1 MTLPDA
7 IRSGRWLTPERLR
20 AYPAIVAIL
29 AAVVLAGLVA
39 TSEGL
44 VRADGQPVGTDF
56 SNVYAAGRL
65 VLDGRTAAPYD
76 PALQHAAERAV
87 FGGRD
92 VAFYGWH
99 YPPMALLPA
108 AALALLPYGLAL
120 VAWMAATLALYLAV
134 VRAIVPRPETL
145 VVALGFPA
153 VFVNL
158 GHGQNGFLTAALLGG
173 ALLVL
178 DRRPW
183 LAGLLIGLLAYKPQF
198 GMLIPLVLAATGRWR
213 TFAAAT
219 ATVAAS
225 AALTLVLF
233 GAGVW
238 EAFAT
243 STRFTLTV
251 VLEAGATGF
260 EKIQSLYA
268 ALRVWE
274 SLAICE
280 WANERFPDAG
290 LWPEDPMQRA
300 RARAVSA
307 EMATGFEKIQS
318 LYAALR
324 AWGVQSDAAFLA
336 QALLGLA
343 VAVAVTRLWRSP
355 AAFDLKA
362 AGLAVASLLATPY
375 VLDYDMVVLAIAI
388 AFFVRHGLHHGFRAD
403 EASILALAWTVPL
416 VARTFGGATGIPLG
430 LLAMLALGLLV
441 LRRAAADRARPAG
454 SGLAHA

>member
-7 IRSGRWLTPERLR
+7 IRSGSWLTPERLR

-29 AAVVLAGLVA
+29 AALVLAGLVA

-65 VLDGRTAAPYD
+65 VLDGQPAAPYD

-99 YPPMALLPA
+99 YPPMALLAA

-120 VAWMAATLALYLAV
+120 LAWMAATLALYLGV

-145 VVALGFPA
+145 VAALGFPA

-158 GHGQNGFLTAALLGG
+158 GHGQNGFITAALLGG

-183 LAGLLIGLLAYKPQF
+183 LAGVLIGLLACKPQL
-198 GMLIPLVLAATGRWR
+198 GILIPLVLAATGRWR

-219 ATVAAS
+219 ATVGAT
-225 AALTLVLF
+225 AALTLLLF
-233 GAGVW
+233 GAATW
-238 EAFAT
+238 EAFAV
-243 STRFTLTV
+243 SLDFTLTV
-251 VLEAGATGF
+251 VLETGATGF

-268 ALRVWE
+268 
-274 SLAICE
+274 
-280 WANERFPDAG
+280 G
-290 LWPEDPMQRA
+290 
-300 RARAVSA
+300 
-307 EMATGFEKIQS
+307 
-318 LYAALR
+318 LR
-324 AWGVQSDAAFLA
+324 AWGVPNGAAAAA
-336 QALLGLA
+336 QALLGIA

-355 AAFDLKA
+355 ATFDLKA
-362 AGLAVASLLATPY
+362 AGLAVGSLLATPY
-375 VLDYDMVVLAIAI
+375 VLDYDMVVLAVAI
-388 AFFVRHGLHHGFRAD
+388 AFFVRHGLRHGFRPD
-403 EASILALAWTVPL
+403 EATVLALAWTAPL
-416 VARTFGGATGIPLG
+416 LARPLAGATGIPVG
-430 LLAMLALGLLV
+430 LLAMLALGWLV
-441 LRRAAADRARPAG
+441 LRRAAADRDDAAM
-454 SGLAHA
+454 SGVALP

>member
-65 VLDGRTAAPYD
+65 VLDGRPAAPYD

-120 VAWMAATLALYLAV
+120 VAWMAATLALYLGV

-173 ALLVL
+173 ALL
-178 DRRPW
+178 
-183 LAGLLIGLLAYKPQF
+183 
-198 GMLIPLVLAATGRWR
+198 
-213 TFAAAT
+213 
-219 ATVAAS
+219 
-225 AALTLVLF
+225 
-233 GAGVW
+233 
-238 EAFAT
+238 
-243 STRFTLTV
+243 
-251 VLEAGATGF
+251 
-260 EKIQSLYA
+260 
-268 ALRVWE
+268 
-274 SLAICE
+274 
-280 WANERFPDAG
+280 
-290 LWPEDPMQRA
+290 
-300 RARAVSA
+300 
-307 EMATGFEKIQS
+307 
-318 LYAALR
+318 
-324 AWGVQSDAAFLA
+324 
-336 QALLGLA
+336 
-343 VAVAVTRLWRSP
+343 
-355 AAFDLKA
+355 
-362 AGLAVASLLATPY
+362 
-375 VLDYDMVVLAIAI
+375 
-388 AFFVRHGLHHGFRAD
+388 
-403 EASILALAWTVPL
+403 
-416 VARTFGGATGIPLG
+416 
-430 LLAMLALGLLV
+430 
-441 LRRAAADRARPAG
+441 
-454 SGLAHA
+454 